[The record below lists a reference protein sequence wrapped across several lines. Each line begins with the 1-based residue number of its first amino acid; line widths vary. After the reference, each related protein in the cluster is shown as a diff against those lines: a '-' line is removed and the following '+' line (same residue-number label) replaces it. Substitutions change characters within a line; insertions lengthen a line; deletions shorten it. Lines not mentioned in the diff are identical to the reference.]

1 MIQNKNQRL
10 LENLLKQVEI
20 ILASVVKLIW
30 VIPLYI
36 PILKKSMMVNCQIIS
51 KKVLLIKPWVII
63 MSTLMRLNFKNLYYG
78 IKGLLNLSKNSNN
91 INQKNIF

>member
-10 LENLLKQVEI
+10 LENLLKQIEI
-20 ILASVVKLIW
+20 IHASVVKLIW

-36 PILKKSMMVNCQIIS
+36 LILKKSMMVNCQIIL

-63 MSTLMRLNFKNLYYG
+63 MSTLMRLNYKNLYYG
-78 IKGLLNLSKNSNN
+78 IKDL
-91 INQKNIF
+91 